1 MNREDRLS
9 TPAETRVARGHRPL
23 VAIVGRPNVGK
34 STLFNRLVGKHLAI
48 VEDEPGVTRDR
59 HYADAEVRGKQF
71 VLVDTGGFE
80 PNTQD
85 PLMVGVRDQVRL
97 AIAEAD
103 VVLFVTDSTA
113 ALTDADL
120 EALKLLRR
128 AGRPVI
134 YVANKADSVARAMEA
149 TDLYRAGADNVIAVS
164 AQHGRGMMELEG
176 ALDARLPATP
186 LEDTVI
192 GEGVARVAVVGRPN
206 AGKSSLI
213 NKLLGS
219 ERLVVTD
226 VPGTTRDAIDT
237 MVTRGDKQ
245 YVFVD
250 TAGIR
255 RKRSVSA
262 PVEMTSVMQAIRAME
277 RCDVVVVLVDVAEG
291 LADQDLR
298 LVSLAEERG
307 RAIVVGLNKVDSVDA
322 KVERAAVADAH
333 KKLSFAPWIPVMK
346 LSAKVGKGTTSLLA
360 MVDRAWTA
368 HGKRVPTAEAN
379 RFFEEVVDKHPPPTA
394 SGRAVRIYYISQVG
408 THPPRFAAV
417 TNFPEYVHPSY
428 SRYMQTQLRE
438 RFGFEA
444 VPVRISFKAKR
455 KREDMA

>member
-1 MNREDRLS
+1 
-9 TPAETRVARGHRPL
+9 
-23 VAIVGRPNVGK
+23 
-34 STLFNRLVGKHLAI
+34 
-48 VEDEPGVTRDR
+48 
-59 HYADAEVRGKQF
+59 
-71 VLVDTGGFE
+71 
-80 PNTQD
+80 
-85 PLMVGVRDQVRL
+85 
-97 AIAEAD
+97 
-103 VVLFVTDSTA
+103 
-113 ALTDADL
+113 
-120 EALKLLRR
+120 
-128 AGRPVI
+128 
-134 YVANKADSVARAMEA
+134 MEA

-164 AQHGRGMMELEG
+164 AQHVRGRMELEG

-186 LEDTVI
+186 IEDTVI

-219 ERLVVTD
+219 ERLVVTE

-333 KKLSFAPWIPVMK
+333 KKLSFATWIPVMK
-346 LSAKVGKGTTSLLA
+346 LSAKSGKGTTSLLS
-360 MVDRAWTA
+360 MVDRAWAA
-368 HGKRVPTAEAN
+368 HSKRVPTAEAN

-428 SRYMQTQLRE
+428 SRYMQAQLRE

-444 VPVRISFKAKR
+444 VPVRISFKPKR
-455 KREDMA
+455 KREDLA